1 MITGGSNVLADTILS
16 TVIDKALTSSGG
28 IIKDDWIDIIKAELS
43 DKELREDINAFR
55 ENFDKLLKQTKIERL
70 VVFIDELDRC
80 SPDTILDTLEAIR
93 LFLYVGNTVFIIGA
107 DERHI
112 SYAVQTKFNE
122 IEGYGIDIGKEYLE
136 KIIQYPVR
144 IPRLSASEVE
154 LYIALLFMQ
163 KELESDEFEKVID
176 LVHDKKKENFFDFNL
191 DYAVLKEFNDK
202 IADKVKLSLE
212 VAKQLSSVLAGVE
225 RQS

>member
-1 MITGGSNVLADTILS
+1 M
-16 TVIDKALTSSGG
+16 
-28 IIKDDWIDIIKAELS
+28 
-43 DKELREDINAFR
+43 
-55 ENFDKLLKQTKIERL
+55 
-70 VVFIDELDRC
+70 
-80 SPDTILDTLEAIR
+80 
-93 LFLYVGNTVFIIGA
+93 
-107 DERHI
+107 
-112 SYAVQTKFNE
+112 QTKFNE